1 MENTTPE
8 RPVLANAAAGARAL
22 CKRTWWVFLIGGIA
36 AVIFGILAFMQPASA
51 LLVLAIYF
59 AAMVL
64 VDGGVNVWGAISNR
78 EKDGWVLMLLL
89 GIIGVV
95 AGGYALLHPAL
106 SVTAFIF
113 VIAFTAILVGALLLS
128 LGFKIR
134 KESER
139 EWILY
144 LNGGLSVLFGILII
158 ARPLEGAISVVYL
171 IAFWAVLLGALKIW
185 FAFKVK
191 NLPEAV
197 GERLTGTA

>member
-1 MENTTPE
+1 MENTTPH
-8 RPVLANAAAGARAL
+8 RPVLAKAGQGARAL
-22 CKRTWWVFLIGGIA
+22 CKRTWWVFLVGGIA

-64 VDGGVNVWGAISNR
+64 VDGAVNAWGAITNR
-78 EKDGWVLMLLL
+78 DKDGWVIMLLL
-89 GIIGVV
+89 GVIGVV

-106 SVTAFIF
+106 SVAAFIL
-113 VIAFTAILVGALLLS
+113 VVAFTAILFGVLLLS

-144 LNGGLSVLFGILII
+144 LNGALSVLFGILIV
-158 ARPLEGAISVVYL
+158 ARPAEGSVTIIYL
-171 IAFWAVLLGALKIW
+171 IAFWAILLGALKIW

-191 NLPEAV
+191 NLPDAV
-197 GERLTGTA
+197 GERIADRA

>member
-1 MENTTPE
+1 MENTAPS
-8 RPVLANAAAGARAL
+8 RPALAKAATGARAL

-36 AVIFGILAFMQPASA
+36 AVVFGILAFMQPASA

-64 VDGGVNVWGAISNR
+64 VDGAVNAWGALTNR
-78 EKDGWVLMLLL
+78 DKDGWVLLLLL
-89 GIIGVV
+89 GVIGVA

-113 VIAFTAILVGALLLS
+113 VVAFTAILFGALLLT
-128 LGFKIR
+128 LGFKVR
-134 KESER
+134 KETER

-144 LNGGLSVLFGILII
+144 VNGGLSVLFGILII
-158 ARPLEGAISVVYL
+158 ARPAEGAVSVVYL
-171 IAFWAVLLGALKIW
+171 IAFWAILLGALKIW

-191 NLPEAV
+191 NLPDAV
-197 GERLTGTA
+197 GERLASRA

>member
-1 MENTTPE
+1 MENTTPH
-8 RPVLANAAAGARAL
+8 RPVLAKAGQGARAL
-22 CKRTWWVFLIGGIA
+22 CKRTWWVFLVGGIA

-64 VDGGVNVWGAISNR
+64 VDGAVNAWGAISNR
-78 EKDGWVLMLLL
+78 DKDGWVIMLLL
-89 GIIGVV
+89 GVIGVV

-106 SVTAFIF
+106 SVAAFIL
-113 VIAFTAILVGALLLS
+113 VVAFTAIFFGVLLLS

-144 LNGGLSVLFGILII
+144 LNGALSVLFGILIV
-158 ARPLEGAISVVYL
+158 ARPAEGSVTIIYL
-171 IAFWAVLLGALKIW
+171 IAFWAILLGALKIW

-191 NLPEAV
+191 NLPDAV
-197 GERLTGTA
+197 GERIADRA